1 MSIINEIKQEI
12 KMAMKEK
19 NTIKKDVLKLIL
31 GKSEELAK
39 EKIIKE
45 KGDLS
50 NIEISDEV
58 VITALNKE
66 LKQLTQTKTI
76 LEENNKIDSSL
87 YKETI
92 LKLEIV
98 KSYLPKQM
106 TEEEL
111 TQKIK
116 EIINSIGDKNN
127 RGLIMKTVM
136 QELKG
141 KADGKLINQK
151 VQEILKKISL

>member
-111 TQKIK
+111 TQKIE

-151 VQEILKKISL
+151 VQEILKK

>member
-87 YKETI
+87 YNETI

-111 TQKIK
+111 TQKIE

>member
-1 MSIINEIKQEI
+1 MSIINEVKQEI
-12 KMAMKEK
+12 KKAMKEK

-87 YKETI
+87 YNETI

-111 TQKIK
+111 TQKIE

-151 VQEILKKISL
+151 VQEILKK

>member
-111 TQKIK
+111 TQKIE

-127 RGLIMKTVM
+127 RGLIMKTVI

-151 VQEILKKISL
+151 VQEILKK